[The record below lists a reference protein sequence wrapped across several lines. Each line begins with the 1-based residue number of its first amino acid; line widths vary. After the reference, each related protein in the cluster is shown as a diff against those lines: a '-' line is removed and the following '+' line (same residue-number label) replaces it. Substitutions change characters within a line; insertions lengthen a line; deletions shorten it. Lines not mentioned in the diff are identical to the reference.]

1 MAMTLTKEAKV
12 GLLALVAGIMLYVGF
27 NFLKGSNF
35 FSPTN
40 KYFVVY
46 DNVEGLATSNQVVLN
61 GVNVGRVSAIK
72 LLTDKNNLIL
82 VVLEMN
88 SDVVIGDSTRALLS
102 NDGLLG
108 GKSIHLQLGKNS
120 KILESGDTLIGAKPK
135 GFAEL
140 LSAKAMPI
148 MANLDST
155 VYKLNALFG
164 DELGL
169 SIKNTLHNFELAS
182 YDLKLTMSTSKRDI
196 AGITN
201 NLNALSGSLKETE
214 RAIKPL
220 LQKMSSF
227 ADSLND
233 LPLKKAVA
241 NANAAMKNLNEVSS
255 KINEGNGSIGLL
267 INDKSLY
274 QKLDN
279 SAKDLDL
286 LLIDV
291 KKNPKRY
298 VHFSVFGRKD
308 KEAKLQTSTP

>member
-1 MAMTLTKEAKV
+1 M
-12 GLLALVAGIMLYVGF
+12 
-27 NFLKGSNF
+27 
-35 FSPTN
+35 
-40 KYFVVY
+40 
-46 DNVEGLATSNQVVLN
+46 
-61 GVNVGRVSAIK
+61 
-72 LLTDKNNLIL
+72 
-82 VVLEMN
+82 
-88 SDVVIGDSTRALLS
+88 
-102 NDGLLG
+102 
-108 GKSIHLQLGKNS
+108 
-120 KILESGDTLIGAKPK
+120 
-135 GFAEL
+135 

-155 VYKLNALFG
+155 VFKLNALFG

-182 YDLKLTMSTSKRDI
+182 HDLKLTMASSKHDI

-233 LPLKKAVA
+233 MELKKAVA
-241 NANAAMKNLNEVSS
+241 NANAAMKNLNEVST
-255 KINEGNGSIGLL
+255 KINDGSGSIGLL
-267 INDKSLY
+267 INDKGLY

-298 VHFSVFGRKD
+298 VHFSVFGKKD
-308 KEAKLQTSTP
+308 KEPKPAVTTP

>member
-1 MAMTLTKEAKV
+1 MTLTKEAKV

-40 KYFVVY
+40 KYFVMY
-46 DNVEGLATSNQVVLN
+46 DNVEGLATSNQVTLN

-72 LLTDKNNLIL
+72 LLTDDHNKIL
-82 VVLEMN
+82 VTLEMN
-88 SDVVIGDSTRALLS
+88 SDVVVGDSTKAILE

-108 GKSIHLQLGKNS
+108 GKSIVLKLGKDS
-120 KILESGDTLIGAKPK
+120 HKKESGDTLIGSKPQ
-135 GFAEL
+135 GFTEM
-140 LSAKAMPI
+140 LSAKALPI

-155 VYKLNALFG
+155 VYKLNSLFG

-182 YDLKLTMSTSKRDI
+182 HDLKLTMASSRQDI
-196 AGITN
+196 TGITN
-201 NLNALSGSLKETE
+201 NLNALSRSLKQTE
-214 RAIKPL
+214 SEIRPL
-220 LQKMSSF
+220 LVKMSSF

-233 LPLKKAVA
+233 LDLKRTVA
-241 NANAAMKNLNEVSS
+241 NANSAMKNLSEVTT
-255 KINEGNGSIGLL
+255 KINDGSGSIGLL

-298 VHFSVFGRKD
+298 VHFSVFGKKD
-308 KEAKLQTSTP
+308 KEPKLQTSTP

>member
-1 MAMTLTKEAKV
+1 MTLTKEAKV

-40 KYFVVY
+40 KYFVKY
-46 DNVEGLATSNQVVLN
+46 DNVEGLATSNQVLLN

-72 LLTDKNNLIL
+72 LIPERNNLI
-82 VVLEMN
+82 VVTLEMS
-88 SDVVIGDSTRALLS
+88 SDVIVGDSTQALLVS
-102 NDGLLG
+102 DGILG
-108 GKSIHLQLGKNS
+108 GKSINLRLSHNS
-120 KILESGDTLIGAKPK
+120 KLFGSGDTLVGSKPK
-135 GFAEL
+135 GITEL
-140 LSAKAMPI
+140 LSSKAMPI

-155 VYKLNALFG
+155 VHKLNALFG

-182 YDLKLTMSTSKRDI
+182 NDLKLTMSTSRNDI

-201 NLNALSGSLKETE
+201 NLNALSKSLKETE
-214 RAIKPL
+214 RTVKPL
-220 LQKMSSF
+220 IQKMSSF

-233 LPLKKAVA
+233 LDLKRTVA

-255 KINEGNGSIGLL
+255 KINEGSGSIGLL
-267 INDKSLY
+267 VNDKSLY

-279 SAKDLDL
+279 SARDLDL
-286 LLIDV
+286 LLLDV

-298 VHFSVFGRKD
+298 VHFSVFGKKD
-308 KEAKLQTSTP
+308 KESKQPTTPTP